1 MEHDTSTNHPSH
13 DTVIVSETDAPAEI
27 TSEQVDQ
34 DITNGTRIKGRLVTV
49 TVDTKPHTVRKGRYI
64 VSDFKRLV
72 GVDPSYQ
79 LDQVVNGQFVKLEDI
94 EKVSIPRA
102 RRSSS
107 ATSAAVPLRSRY
119 GDDDRDHRGRSC

>member
-13 DTVIVSETDAPAEI
+13 DTVIVPETDAPAEI

-94 EKVSIPRA
+94 EKVSIQGQEIFVSHVRGG
-102 RRSSS
+102 
-107 ATSAAVPLRSRY
+107 AAS
-119 GDDDRDHRGRSC
+119 